1 MSSRSGK
8 MARPT
13 GHLLMSGTM
22 PYRSAWA
29 MQQALAEARA
39 DGVIS
44 NVLIL
49 LEHPHTYTLGRSGR
63 IEHLLM
69 DEAERQ
75 RQGVEVLE
83 VDRGGDITYHGPG
96 QLVIYPIRFLGVP
109 DTSGRLPGVDY
120 IGYIRSL
127 EEVLIRTLA
136 TFGVAGRRY
145 KGYTGVWVDTS
156 AGPEKVAAIG
166 IKVSAR
172 GISMHGA
179 ALNVNPDLAF
189 FSGIIPCGIPDKPV
203 TSLHRLL
210 GEGCPSLDEAAGAIC
225 EAFSAVFDERLIPA
239 RLADLLP
246 SAAAPEK

>member
-1 MSSRSGK
+1 
-8 MARPT
+8 MARST
-13 GHLLMSGTM
+13 GHLLTPGMMS
-22 PYRSAWA
+22 YREAWA

-39 DGVIS
+39 DGAIS

-49 LEHPHTYTLGRSGR
+49 LEHPHTYTLGRSGH

-75 RQGVEVLE
+75 RRGVDVLE

-109 DTSGRLPGVDY
+109 DPSGRLPAVDY
-120 IGYIRSL
+120 IGYIRAL

-136 TFGVAGRRY
+136 VFGAAGRRY
-145 KGYTGVWVDTS
+145 EGYTGVWVDTP

-166 IKVSAR
+166 VKVNAR
-172 GISMHGA
+172 GVSMHGA
-179 ALNVNPDLAF
+179 ALNVNPDLTF

-210 GEGCPSLDEAAGAIC
+210 GEDCPSLDQTAQVVSDV
-225 EAFSAVFDERLIPA
+225 FSAVFDERLIPA
-239 RLADLLP
+239 CLDDLLP
-246 SAAAPEK
+246 STAAGNK